1 MQETNRIEYK
11 QALTD
16 GLEKEVVAFL
26 NSNHGGSIYLGID
39 KQGQAIGIENHDAIQ
54 LKIKDRLKN
63 NILPSCLGLFEILHE
78 ERQGKSI
85 IKLIVASGRERPYYI
100 KKLGMSEK
108 GCFIRIGSSSEPMPA
123 NMIEELFAKRV
134 RNSLSKIKSHRQ
146 DLTFEQ
152 LRIYYQEKGLTLNDQ
167 FASNLELL
175 TEEGHYNYV
184 AYLLAD
190 TNGTSIKVAKYA
202 GKDKIDLIENIEL
215 GYCCLIK
222 ATHQV
227 LDKLKIE
234 NRINTK
240 ITYKERKETPLWNP
254 VALREAVI
262 NAIVHNDWTSEVPP
276 VFEIYSDRIE
286 ITSTGGLSTI
296 KNHEDFFTGF
306 TKPINRE
313 LMRIFK
319 DVELVEHLGSGMG
332 RILPAY
338 GRESFQITEN
348 FIRLVFYKTVAEV
361 SNQTD
366 ENGRNRTQT
375 VDYGRLRSILV
386 DYGRLDIQEK
396 TILMHLLE
404 NQTITRKQAVDVLG
418 LQRTKATEVLNG
430 LVAMNLIQRQG
441 QGRSTYYELKS
452 NN

>member
-63 NILPSCLGLFEILHE
+63 NILLSCLGLFEILHE

-85 IKLIVASGRERPYYI
+85 IKLIVASGRERPYCI

-240 ITYKERKETPLWNP
+240 ITYKESKETPLWNS

-276 VFEIYSDRIE
+276 VFEIYSDSIE

-348 FIRLVFYKTVAEV
+348 FMRLVFYKTVAEV

-375 VDYGRLRSILV
+375 VDCGRFWSTRHS
-386 DYGRLDIQEK
+386 RK

-404 NQTITRKQAVDVLG
+404 HQIITRKQAVDVLG